1 MNKIIENNL
10 DTIQNLCDTYLVESL
25 FLFGSAN
32 MERFDSKSDIDFLIS
47 FKDELPLLD
56 YADNFFNLQFALKKL
71 FKRDVDL
78 VVEKSLK
85 NPYLIQEIEKSKVKI
100 YGN

>member
-1 MNKIIENNL
+1 MNKIVENKL
-10 DTIQNLCDTYLVESL
+10 DKIQNLCDTYLVESL

-32 MERFDSKSDIDFLIS
+32 MDRFDSKSDIDFLIS

-56 YADNFFNLQFALKKL
+56 YADNFFDLQFALKKL
-71 FKRDVDL
+71 LKREIDL